1 MIISTYMQVMLRIWF
16 KLGSFRVAK
25 KKKNTYNPKIILSN
39 LFKWRVFFFKW
50 AQIHLVDSTY

>member
-25 KKKNTYNPKIILSN
+25 KKKKTPIILKLYCQICSSG
-39 LFKWRVFFFKW
+39 VYFFLSGHKF
-50 AQIHLVDSTY
+50 T